1 MKRKKII
8 LIVFIISTLLIV
20 SGISYNLLIEN
31 NNSNIKENDGRRIC
45 LLTIWNREMMNRN
58 IIIYIK

>member
-20 SGISYNLLIEN
+20 SGISYSLLIEN
-31 NNSNIKENDGRRIC
+31 NNSNIN
-45 LLTIWNREMMNRN
+45 L
-58 IIIYIK
+58 IKIKNKKQKK